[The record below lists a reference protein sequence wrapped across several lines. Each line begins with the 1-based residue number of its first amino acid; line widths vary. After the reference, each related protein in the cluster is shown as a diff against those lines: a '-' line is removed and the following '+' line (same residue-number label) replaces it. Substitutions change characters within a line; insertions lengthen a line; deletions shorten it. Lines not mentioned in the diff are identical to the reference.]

1 MNNKRDLIPIALAA
15 IIAFVVTGGVRLFIP
30 SIFSVNA
37 KKASGADGIPMPDIP
52 LMSKDKTKKKSS
64 VVSVLILSQ
73 EIKKDTKISMD
84 NCTWKKWPE
93 DILQPYFIAKD
104 GNEVPLNN
112 GADYSNAMKMWAKTD
127 IPGGIP
133 LTTQMLTDEDPVQ
146 RAEREKQE
154 ALQKEKERKENMREH
169 LVKPG
174 MRAITFPVDQK
185 TNISSNMISPGD
197 IIDVLIAEHKGDKVK
212 THRYKGLRIIA
223 IDGLTDVRA
232 SKEIKNTSQNGKIE
246 NLVETVGAS
255 VTATL
260 AVAKNITLEVRDDM
274 VETMIKQTPEKGIII
289 SIRNQDEAIEEKEQ
303 YVDLGEESEK
313 NAVINDI
320 LEINRRT
327 SMEKLL
333 ENKAR
338 NEANEGNVE
347 QLMDNIHAVSGF
359 YNGKSSESVAKI
371 PFKSKKEEEI
381 EYLMDNINAVN
392 GFYNGK
398 SSESVEK
405 IPFREKKE
413 EDIEY
418 LMDNINA
425 ISGFYG
431 GKSSATVVKKALD
444 EKDSQKI
451 KYEIVSGKVIGEET
465 KPEEKKAIIY
475 KKLTPQEVKF
485 DRNGNIASVSSTD
498 PN

>member
-1 MNNKRDLIPIALAA
+1 MNHKRDLIPIALAA
-15 IIAFVVTGGVRLFIP
+15 IIAFVVTGLVRLFIP
-30 SIFSVNA
+30 SASSVNA
-37 KKASGADGIPMPDIP
+37 KKAIDDDSIPMPDIP
-52 LMSKDKTKKKSS
+52 LMSKDKTKRKSS
-64 VVSVLILSQ
+64 VVSVLVLSQ
-73 EIKKDTKISMD
+73 EIQKDTKISMD

-133 LTTQMLTDEDPVQ
+133 LTMQMLTDEDPVK

-154 ALQKEKERKENMREH
+154 ALQKEIEKKEQMREH
-169 LVKPG
+169 MVKPG
-174 MRAITFPVDQK
+174 MRAITFPLDQK

-197 IIDVLIAEHKGDKVK
+197 IIDALIVEQKGDRVK
-212 THRYKGLRIIA
+212 IHRYKGLRIIA
-223 IDGLTDVRA
+223 IDGLTETR
-232 SKEIKNTSQNGKIE
+232 SPKEIQPPPPTGKFGKIE
-246 NLVETVGAS
+246 HMIGAVGAS
-255 VTATL
+255 VTANL
-260 AVAKNITLEVRDDM
+260 AIAKNITLEVREDIVEAM
-274 VETMIKQTPEKGIII
+274 VKQTGEKGIII
-289 SIRNQDEAIEEKEQ
+289 SIRNQDEAINEKEQ
-303 YVDLGEESEK
+303 YVDLSEESEK
-313 NAVINDI
+313 KAIINDI

-338 NEANEGNVE
+338 NEAREGNVE

-381 EYLMDNINAVN
+381 EHLMDNINAVN

-398 SSESVEK
+398 SS
-405 IPFREKKE
+405 
-413 EDIEY
+413 D
-418 LMDNINA
+418 A
-425 ISGFYG
+425 
-431 GKSSATVVKKALD
+431 VVKKTTD
-444 EKDSQKI
+444 EQDSQKI

-475 KKLTPQEVKF
+475 KKLTPHEVKF
-485 DRNGNIASVSSTD
+485 DRNGNIVDASSTGS
-498 PN
+498 N